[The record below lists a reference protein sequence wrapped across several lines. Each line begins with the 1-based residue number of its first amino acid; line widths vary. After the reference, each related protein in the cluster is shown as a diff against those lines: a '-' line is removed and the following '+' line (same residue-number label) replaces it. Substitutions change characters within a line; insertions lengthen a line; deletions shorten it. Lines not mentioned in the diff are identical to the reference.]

1 MKLKLGRPSPSMVV
15 SCVAL
20 VMASTGTAVA
30 AVSYATNAGKVD
42 GKDAVHSGA
51 TRSQA
56 AGDVVATARSGTD
69 KGKIPG
75 KFLADVMRGGADSF
89 SRNAEVTDNAA
100 DIPTAI
106 SSIPGLGT
114 LSASCFDQNRVAGNE
129 DPATTLT
136 FANQSGVPLN
146 VARQIG
152 GGGATVAAQL
162 PNTTTQF
169 TMGGS
174 NTFRLHVEKQGTN
187 YVVEGVVRQDGRGTP
202 GAFCVVYGYAI
213 RVADVA

>member
-1 MKLKLGRPSPSMVV
+1 MVV
-15 SCVAL
+15 ACAAL

-51 TRSQA
+51 SLARA
-56 AGDVVATARSGTD
+56 AGDLVATSRSGTD

-89 SRNAEVTDNAA
+89 SRPAEVQDNAA
-100 DIPTAI
+100 DVPTAI

-114 LSASCFDQNRVAGNE
+114 LSASCFDQNKVAGIE
-129 DPATTLT
+129 DPGTTLT
-136 FANQSGVPLN
+136 FANQSGVAVN
-146 VARQIG
+146 VARGIG
-152 GGGATVAAQL
+152 GDRPAIFAQL
-162 PNTTTQF
+162 TNTTSQF
-169 TMGGS
+169 TVSGS
-174 NTFRLHVEKQGTN
+174 NTFRLHIEKQGTN
-187 YVVEGVVRQDGRGTP
+187 YVVDGVVRQDGRNTP
-202 GAFCVVYGYAI
+202 GAFCVVYGYAQ

>member
-1 MKLKLGRPSPSMVV
+1 MRIKRPSPALVISLI
-15 SCVAL
+15 AL
-20 VMASTGTAVA
+20 VMATTGTAVA
-30 AVSYATNAGKVD
+30 GVSFVANAGKVD

-51 TRSQA
+51 TLAQA
-56 AGDVVATARSGTD
+56 AGDVVATVRRGPD
-69 KGKIPG
+69 RGRIPG

-89 SRNAEVTDNAA
+89 SRPAEVQDNAA

-114 LSASCFDQNRVAGNE
+114 LSASCFDQNRNPGVE

-136 FANQSGVPLN
+136 FGNTSGVPVN

-152 GGGATVAAQL
+152 GGGPEVFPQL
-162 PNTTTQF
+162 ANTTSQF
-169 TMGGS
+169 TVGGS
-174 NTFRLHVEKQGTN
+174 NTFRLHIERQGIN
-187 YVVEGVVRQDGRGTP
+187 YVLQGVVRQDGRGTP
-202 GAFCVVYGYAI
+202 AASCLVYGFAL

>member
-1 MKLKLGRPSPSMVV
+1 MRVKKPSPSMVV

-30 AVSYATNAGKVD
+30 AVSYAENAGKVD
-42 GKDAVHSGA
+42 GKDAVHAGA
-51 TRSQA
+51 KLSEA
-56 AGDVVATARSGTD
+56 AGDVVATNKSGTN

-89 SRNAEVTDNAA
+89 SRPAEVQDNAA
-100 DIPTAI
+100 DVPTAI

-114 LSASCFDQNRVAGNE
+114 LSASCFDQNRNAGTE

-136 FANQSGVPLN
+136 FANQSGVAVN
-146 VARQIG
+146 VAQQIG
-152 GGGATVAAQL
+152 GANPSVFAQL
-162 PNTTTQF
+162 TNTTSQF
-169 TMGGS
+169 TVGGS
-174 NTFRLHVEKQGTN
+174 NAFRLHIEKQGTN

-202 GAFCVVYGYAI
+202 AASCLVYGYAL